1 MRRQFVALCLA
12 FALLQ
17 VSCFGTTAEEVE
29 CTRYV
34 AAVGKIV
41 RVPCDDGRA
50 PDAGAQSD
58 RTPAMHFTPA
68 ELDKA
73 APLRHQLTQLADALR
88 SAEGDREFRDSF
100 CTALTMASVVQST
113 RNRKERKKL
122 YDETIVMQARLGDRG
137 RLLTAAL
144 TKAVTDPVLD
154 ASVNETSGSRLRHT
168 PEGVAFISVRDRF
181 QLACSCLRERRP
193 PRRLVCCD
201 NCALDELKSRFQP
214 GQAGAR

>member
-12 FALLQ
+12 YALLH
-17 VSCFGTTAEEVE
+17 VGSYGTAAEEVE

-41 RVPCDDGRA
+41 RVPCDEGRTT
-50 PDAGAQSD
+50 DAGAQSV
-58 RTPAMHFTPA
+58 PAPSMHFTPA

-73 APLRHQLTQLADALR
+73 APLRHQLTQLVDALR

-214 GQAGAR
+214 GQTGAR

>member
-1 MRRQFVALCLA
+1 MHPLRRCRRQD
-12 FALLQ
+12 
-17 VSCFGTTAEEVE
+17 
-29 CTRYV
+29 
-34 AAVGKIV
+34 V

-50 PDAGAQSD
+50 PDAGAQSVPA
-58 RTPAMHFTPA
+58 PAMHFTPA
-68 ELDKA
+68 ELDRA

-193 PRRLVCCD
+193 PRRLACCD

>member
-12 FALLQ
+12 YALFQ
-17 VSCFGTTAEEVE
+17 VGGHGPAAEEVE

-34 AAVGKIV
+34 PAVGKIV
-41 RVPCDDGRA
+41 LVPCDDGRTR
-50 PDAGAQSD
+50 DAGAQSV
-58 RTPAMHFTPA
+58 PAPDMHFTPA
-68 ELDKA
+68 ELDKVA
-73 APLRHQLTQLADALR
+73 GLRHQLSQLAGALR

-154 ASVNETSGSRLRHT
+154 APVNEASGSRLRHT

-181 QLACSCLRERRP
+181 QLTCSCLRERRP
-193 PRRLVCCD
+193 PRRLACCD
-201 NCALDELKSRFQP
+201 NCAVDELKSRFQAD
-214 GQAGAR
+214 QAGAR